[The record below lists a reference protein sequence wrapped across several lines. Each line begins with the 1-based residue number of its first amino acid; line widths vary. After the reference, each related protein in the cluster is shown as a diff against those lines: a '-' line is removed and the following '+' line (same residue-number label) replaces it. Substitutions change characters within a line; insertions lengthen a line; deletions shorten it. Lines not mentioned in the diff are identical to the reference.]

1 MKLNC
6 YSLAIILS
14 LIFSSC
20 GGKTIAEKEK
30 ERIQTP
36 NSGDS
41 ENRSVA
47 PAKKDD
53 DRLPVVSAQGTGAD
67 VDWKEVEELENLDA
81 EQNGGP
87 GFFYND
93 CSQGYIDP
101 IGSSSALA
109 PQGKIAYE
117 MSNLVDGNPMSAW
130 IEGSSVEAGE
140 FFEVKAVNVNV
151 IYNGY
156 QSSISSFYNN
166 ARVKKMKVFMDRK
179 PMCYLLLEDKMQG
192 QGFQLP
198 FEWKFDKMHVFRFEI
213 METYPGKKWND
224 VGISELDFVLCCV
237 AEGTEVMTAPGQ
249 KLPVQCIT
257 QGSAIM
263 STDGALC
270 NKTTGNV
277 TSFSEQW
284 HTNLLEVHTAHHT
297 VLATA
302 DHPFISERH
311 GTISMYRLKY
321 TAGIGKYTELSS
333 TQESL
338 LVYDD
343 ATDGFVYE
351 EIISVK
357 EVPGNFKT
365 YAVQGL
371 TSGEY
376 YVAGGFVSPID
387 ERGIA
392 SAQISRGFF
401 HLNR

>member
-1 MKLNC
+1 MKL
-6 YSLAIILS
+6 YYFSLAMAVAGGIY
-14 LIFSSC
+14 SC
-20 GGKTIAEKEK
+20 GNNEAAIKGDKPN
-30 ERIQTP
+30 QTP
-36 NSGDS
+36 SS
-41 ENRSVA
+41 
-47 PAKKDD
+47 AKSDNKSSRVSAQEDD
-53 DRLPVVSAQGTGAD
+53 QLPVLNAQGTGND
-67 VDWKEVEELENLDA
+67 VEWKEIEARDNEDA
-81 EQNGGP
+81 VQNGGP

-101 IGSSSALA
+101 IGTSSALA

-130 IEGSSVEAGE
+130 VEGSSVEAGE

-166 ARVKKMKVFMDRK
+166 ERVKKMKVFMDRK

-237 AEGTEVMTAPGQ
+237 AEGTEVMAAPGQ

-257 QGSAIM
+257 EGSAIM
-263 STDGALC
+263 STDDARW

-284 HTNLLEVHTAHHT
+284 HTNLLEVHTTHHT
-297 VLATA
+297 VRATA
-302 DHPFISERH
+302 DHPFVSERH

-321 TAGIGKYTELSS
+321 TTGISTYTELSS
-333 TQESL
+333 TKESL

-343 ATDGFVYE
+343 ATNDFIYE

-376 YVAGGFVSPID
+376 YVAGGFVSPVD
-387 ERGIA
+387 ERGVT
-392 SAQISRGFF
+392 SAQISRAFF
-401 HLNR
+401 YLNR

>member
-1 MKLNC
+1 MKLYY
-6 YSLAIILS
+6 YSIAMAVVVAIC
-14 LIFSSC
+14 SC
-20 GGKTIAEKEK
+20 GNNDAASKEDK
-30 ERIQTP
+30 RNQSP
-36 NSGDS
+36 NVSKPNTNS
-41 ENRSVA
+41 S
-47 PAKKDD
+47 K
-53 DRLPVVSAQGTGAD
+53 VSAKEDDKLPMLNAEGTGND
-67 VDWKEVEELENLDA
+67 VEWKEVEARDNADA

-101 IGSSSALA
+101 IGTSSALA
-109 PQGKIAYE
+109 PQGKNSYE

-130 IEGSSVEAGE
+130 VEGSSVDPGE

-166 ARVKKMKVFMDRK
+166 ARVKKMKVFMDGK
-179 PMCYLLLEDKMQG
+179 PLCYLLLEDRMQG

-198 FEWKFDKMHVFRFEI
+198 FEWNFEKMHVFRFEI

-224 VGISELDFVLCCV
+224 VGVSELDFVLCCV
-237 AEGTEVMTAPGQ
+237 AEGTGIMAAPGQ
-249 KLPVQCIT
+249 TLPVQSISE
-257 QGSAIM
+257 GSPIM
-263 STDGALC
+263 STDGGQW
-270 NKTTGNV
+270 NTTTSNV

-284 HTNLLEVHTAHHT
+284 HNNLLEVQTAHHK

-302 DHPFISERH
+302 DHPFVSERH

-321 TAGIGKYTELSS
+321 TLGIATYSEFSS
-333 TQESL
+333 AQESL

-343 ATDGFVYE
+343 ASDAFVYE
-351 EIISVK
+351 KIISVK

-376 YVAGGFVSPID
+376 YVAGGFVSPVD
-387 ERGIA
+387 ERGVS
-392 SAQISRGFF
+392 SARISRAFF
-401 HLNR
+401 HLN